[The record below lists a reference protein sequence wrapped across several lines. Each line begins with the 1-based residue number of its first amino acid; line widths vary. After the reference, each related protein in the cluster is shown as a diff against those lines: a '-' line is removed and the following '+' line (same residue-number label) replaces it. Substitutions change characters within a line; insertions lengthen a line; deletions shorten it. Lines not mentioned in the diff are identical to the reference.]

1 MTHTEPLLVG
11 DADRLAALD
20 SFAILDTPAEAGF
33 DDIVHLAC
41 RLCAVPVALVSL
53 VTGDRQWFKA
63 RANFPP
69 CETDLNSSVCAHAL
83 ATPDQLLTIP
93 DLTADPRTSGNP
105 LVTGEPFIRFY
116 AGAPLVTPEGHVIG
130 TLCVIDHHPRL
141 DGLTDTQAEDLR
153 SLARQVVNQLELR
166 RAIAGRDAARLEE
179 RRAFKAREALHDV
192 QTAVAEA
199 DGDLEAMLAAVV
211 AGAMRAV
218 PAAEGGVVELIAGD
232 ELEYQVTRG
241 TLAPHVGLLLS
252 RAGNFSGY
260 CISSRVPQRM
270 IDAETDP
277 HVDRALAH
285 RLQIRSA
292 IATPVLRGGA
302 VLGVLKLQSNQP
314 DAFTDRDLELVTL
327 FAGVATAGLA
337 AAAAR
342 ASVRAN
348 DIYWRG
354 LFDRLSEGFI
364 VGEVMRNPAGSV
376 TDWRYL
382 EVNPAWGDL
391 VGVDPATVVGR
402 TIREVFHGIEDAW
415 VDEFADVV
423 RTGEPTTFTRQVGT
437 LRRWYEGRAFS
448 LEGDRFGVLFLEVT
462 TRVEAERRR
471 NALLSLGDRLRDAT
485 TKEEMAA
492 AAAEA
497 MGDPLGLSRAGYCS
511 VDAERETIAVERDWR
526 LPGLPSIAGPHH
538 FRTYGSYIDQLK
550 RGETVLVR
558 DVRTDPRTAAD
569 ADSLAAV
576 QSQALFNLPIME
588 RGRFVGLLFA
598 LCDHPHAWTGD
609 EVSFLR
615 EIADRTRAAV
625 ARVETDEQQ
634 HLLNGELS
642 HRLKNTLAIV
652 QSLAAQ
658 TLRNVTER
666 DIVQAFDR
674 RVLALSR
681 AHDALVQRNWSKARL
696 RSVIEGVLIMQAELD
711 RFAFDGPDMDV
722 SPDAAMSLSLL
733 MHELATNALKY
744 GALSVETGEVRIVWK
759 PEDAAEPMLRLE
771 WNERGGP
778 PARAPQGRTGFGSK
792 LIRMGLL
799 GTRDADIRYE
809 EAGLRAAFK
818 APLTQVQA

>member
-11 DADRLAALD
+11 DVDRLAALD
-20 SFAILDTPAEAGF
+20 SFAILDTPAEPGF

-41 RLCAVPVALVSL
+41 RLCAAPVALVSL
-53 VTGDRQWFKA
+53 VAGDRQWFKA

-83 ATPDQLLTIP
+83 ATPDQILTIP

-116 AGAPLVTPEGHVIG
+116 AGAPLVTSEGHAVG
-130 TLCVIDHHPRL
+130 TLCVIDHNPRP

-153 SLARQVVNQLELR
+153 SLARQVVHQLELR
-166 RAIAGRDAARLEE
+166 RAIVGRDAARAEE
-179 RRAFKAREALHDV
+179 RRAFTAREALRDM
-192 QTAVAEA
+192 QAAVAKA
-199 DGDLEAMLAAVV
+199 DGDLEAVLAAVV
-211 AGAMRAV
+211 AGAMQAV

-241 TLAPHVGLLLS
+241 TLASHVGLRLPLLGS
-252 RAGNFSGY
+252 FAGY
-260 CISSRVPQRM
+260 CISSHAPQRM
-270 IDAETDP
+270 TDAETDP
-277 HVDRALAH
+277 HVDRALAR

-292 IATPVLRGGA
+292 TATPVMRGEA
-302 VLGVLKLQSNQP
+302 ALGVLKLQSNQP
-314 DAFTDRDLELVTL
+314 DAFTDRDLELVGL
-327 FAGVATAGLA
+327 FAGAATAGLTA
-337 AAAAR
+337 AEVR

-348 DIYWRG
+348 DVYWRG
-354 LFDRLSEGFI
+354 LFDRLSEGFL
-364 VGEVMRNPAGSV
+364 VGEVMRDSAGSI

-382 EVNPAWGDL
+382 EVNPAWGEL
-391 VGVDPATVVGR
+391 VGVDPKTVVGR
-402 TIREVFHGIEDAW
+402 TIREVFPGIEDAW

-423 RTGEPTTFTRQVGT
+423 RTGKPTTFTRQVGT
-437 LRRWYEGRAFS
+437 LRRWYEGRAFR
-448 LEGDRFGVLFLEVT
+448 LEEDRFGVLFLEVT
-462 TRVEAERRR
+462 ERLETERRH

-485 TKEEMAA
+485 TKGEMAA

-497 MGDPLGLSRAGYCS
+497 MGDALDLSRAGYCS
-511 VDAERETIAVERDWR
+511 VDAEYETVAVERDWR
-526 LPGLPSIAGPHH
+526 LPGLPSIAGRHH
-538 FRTYGSYIDQLK
+538 FRAYGSYIEQLK
-550 RGETVLVR
+550 RGETVVVH
-558 DVRTDPRTAAD
+558 DVCTDPRTATEAK
-569 ADSLAAV
+569 SLITIQAR
-576 QSQALFNLPIME
+576 ALFNLPVME

-598 LCDHPHAWTGD
+598 ICDHSHAWTDD
-609 EVSFLR
+609 EVRFLR
-615 EIADRTRAAV
+615 EVASRTRAAV
-625 ARVETDEQQ
+625 SRAETEEQQ

-658 TLRNVTER
+658 TLRGVTER
-666 DIVQAFDR
+666 DIVQTFDR

-681 AHDALVQRNWSKARL
+681 AHDALVQRNWSKARI
-696 RSVIEGVLIMQAELD
+696 RSVMEGVLTMQAELD

-722 SPDAAMSLSLL
+722 TPDAAMSLSLL

-744 GALSVETGEVRIVWK
+744 GALSVETGQVRIAWK

-771 WNERGGP
+771 WDERGGP
-778 PARAPQGRTGFGSK
+778 PPCAPQGRTGFGSK

-799 GTRDADIRYE
+799 GTRDVDIRYE